1 MPIVWFRKELYMKK
15 RNKFKIIGIAIGVL
29 LVFII
34 AYVLYVFLTYKRIE
48 DNQNL
53 HIIHK
58 GNVLQESMSLSKEYS
73 VLTYNIGFG
82 AYSSDYSF
90 FMDGG
95 KYSRAYNKQ
104 AVYDNVT
111 GSIKAIE
118 KQNADFVLLQEVD
131 LRSTRSYKV
140 EENKMIMDA
149 FNNYASTF
157 ALNYDSAYLMYPFLK
172 PHGKSKSGMSIISKY
187 QLTEAVRR
195 SLPIDTSVYKLIDLD
210 RCYTK
215 SRIKVEDG
223 TSLCLYNVHLSAYTK
238 DISIVQNQIHMLMED
253 IKSEY
258 DAGNYIVCGGD
269 FNQDLLGNSPALFGT
284 PEIEDNWAK
293 PFPTELLPSGI
304 SVAYDL
310 LTAEAKG
317 KLTPTCRNADIPYN
331 PKNSF
336 VTTVDGFI
344 ISDNVKLMYIKTIDN
359 GFLYSDHN
367 PVQMDFRLL
376 SNR

>member
-1 MPIVWFRKELYMKK
+1 MKK
-15 RNKFKIIGIAIGVL
+15 SRFKTIGITICVL
-29 LVFII
+29 AAFI
-34 AYVLYVFLTYKRIE
+34 AVYVLYVFLTYKRIE

-53 HIIHK
+53 DINQK
-58 GNVLQESMSLSKEYS
+58 GNVLQEPMSLSKEYS

-118 KQNADFVLLQEVD
+118 KQNTDFVLLQEVD
-131 LRSTRSYKV
+131 LQSTRSYKV
-140 EENKMIMDA
+140 EENKMIMDVL
-149 FNNYASTF
+149 NNYSSTF
-157 ALNYDSAYLMYPFLK
+157 AINYDSAYLMYPFLK

-187 QLTEAVRR
+187 LLTEAVRR

-215 SRIKVEDG
+215 SRIKVEG
-223 TSLCLYNVHLSAYTK
+223 GRNLSLYNVHLSAYTK
-238 DISIVQNQIHMLMED
+238 DISIVQNQINMLMED

-269 FNQDLLGNSPALFGT
+269 FNQDLLGNSSALFGT

-293 PFPTELLPSGI
+293 PFPTELLPAGI

-310 LTAEAKG
+310 LSEELKG

-331 PKNSF
+331 PKASF

-344 ISDNVKLMYIKTIDN
+344 ISDNVKLINIETINN
-359 GFLYSDHN
+359 GFLFSDHN
-367 PVQMDFRLL
+367 PVQMNFKLL
-376 SNR
+376 SQ

>member
-1 MPIVWFRKELYMKK
+1 MNMKSK
-15 RNKFKIIGIAIGVL
+15 IKIIGIIIGTLTVL
-29 LVFII
+29 VV
-34 AYVLYVFLTYKRIE
+34 AYVLYVFLTYERIE

-53 HIIHK
+53 EIGSK
-58 GNVLQESMSLSKEYS
+58 GTVTEEDISLNKEYS

-95 KYSRAYNKQ
+95 KYSRAYNRQ
-104 AVYDNVT
+104 AVVDNVK
-111 GSIKAIE
+111 GSIE
-118 KQNADFVLLQEVD
+118 TTQKQNVDFVLLQEVD
-131 LRSTRSYKV
+131 LKSTRSYGV
-140 EENKMIMDA
+140 DENKMILD
-149 FNNYASTF
+149 
-157 ALNYDSAYLMYPFLK
+157 ALNDYSSIFAVNYNSAYLMYPFIK

-187 QLTEAVRR
+187 QLTDAVRR

-223 TSLCLYNVHLSAYTK
+223 KYLCLYNVHLSAYTK
-238 DISIVQNQIHMLMED
+238 DERIVKNQITMLMED
-253 IKSEY
+253 IKEDY
-258 DAGNYIVCGGD
+258 DSGNYIVCGGD

-293 PFPTELLPSGI
+293 AFPADLLPSGI
-304 SVAYDL
+304 SVVYDL
-310 LTAEAKG
+310 LSDEMRAV
-317 KLTPTCRNADIPYN
+317 LTPSCRNADIPYN
-331 PKNSF
+331 PGISF

-344 ISDNVKLMYIKTIDN
+344 ISDNIELISVETIDN

-367 PVQMDFRLL
+367 PVQMNFQLITK
-376 SNR
+376 

>member
-53 HIIHK
+53 HITQK
-58 GNVLQESMSLSKEYS
+58 GNVLQEPMSLSKEYS

-118 KQNADFVLLQEVD
+118 KQNTDFVLLQEVD

-344 ISDNVKLMYIKTIDN
+344 ISDNVKLMHIKTIDN

-367 PVQMDFRLL
+367 PVQLDFRLL
-376 SNR
+376 SK